1 MLNLKFIQENPELVI
16 TKLKKK
22 HFDASVIVQQIT
34 ELSLKKNDIQSNAD
48 QCKAE
53 MNKISKEIG
62 LLMRDGKTNEVQ
74 AAKDK
79 IEISEEARNMAKT
92 TEISPERL
100 EQIRNRI
107 DSKFYSSA
115 EVLSKV
121 ADKILKE
128 IK

>member
-1 MLNLKFIQENPELVI
+1 MEIKGISNQNLYGP
-16 TKLKKK
+16 
-22 HFDASVIVQQIT
+22 H
-34 ELSLKKNDIQSNAD
+34 
-48 QCKAE
+48 
-53 MNKISKEIG
+53 SKS
-62 LLMRDGKTNEVQ
+62 KTTVESNEVQ